1 MYSEKWQ
8 NDDLKKIDLQ
18 LENKALQ
25 DEIEMRG
32 GSFGKCEDLDPE
44 IENMFLKN
52 VIAFEEAY
60 DGPRIPM
67 RSLFP
72 TDYKFPSVQSLSKKE
87 ISDKLDDIA
96 LILSTHNIELG
107 FNDKLPQD
115 VLYKHLV
122 EDCIPNETVQQEV
135 LRGFTNVLDGCSG
148 DCDGCFQKE
157 YCSTAQESE

>member
-8 NDDLKKIDLQ
+8 NDEQKKIDLQ

-25 DEIEMRG
+25 DEITLKG
-32 GSFGKCEDLDPE
+32 GIFGRCEDLDPE

-60 DGPRIPM
+60 DSPRIPM

-72 TDYKFPSVQSLSKKE
+72 PHYKFPPVKSMSKKE

-96 LILSTHNIELG
+96 LILSTHNIQLG
-107 FNDKLPQD
+107 FNEKLPKD
-115 VLYKHLV
+115 LLYKHLV
-122 EDCIPNETVQQEV
+122 EDCIPNETVQQEMIS
-135 LRGFTNVLDGCSG
+135 GFVNVLDGCTG
-148 DCDGCFQKE
+148 DCDRCFQKD